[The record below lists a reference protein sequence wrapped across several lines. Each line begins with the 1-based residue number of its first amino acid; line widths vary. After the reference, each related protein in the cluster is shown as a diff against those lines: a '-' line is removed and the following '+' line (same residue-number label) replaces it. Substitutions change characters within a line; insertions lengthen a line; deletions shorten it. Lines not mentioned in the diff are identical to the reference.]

1 MALENSHETAVWFET
16 GFEIIIKN
24 CKVLIDLMN
33 NIFYKKEITIGNSK
47 TGEKISNIFDEK
59 FLVEFYNYIFYTFI
73 NELLIITS
81 NETFMMEVGNYSNY
95 NKEKL
100 EELNVNYLITFM
112 NIMNNHYNLL
122 NNNYKKVKEK
132 ISYAKEREK
141 DLITDYLKE
150 LNDEER
156 EIENIFK
163 NNKLE
168 KWNKGLQKGVTQYV
182 KENYD
187 EERAAMEK
195 QALKEKILNK
205 NSYVTAMNKE
215 IYEMDLEEKM
225 RTDQEIEDEEY
236 NMDNIPDDDDYES
249 DNEYD

>member
-1 MALENSHETAVWFET
+1 
-16 GFEIIIKN
+16 
-24 CKVLIDLMN
+24 
-33 NIFYKKEITIGNSK
+33 
-47 TGEKISNIFDEK
+47 
-59 FLVEFYNYIFYTFI
+59 
-73 NELLIITS
+73 
-81 NETFMMEVGNYSNY
+81 
-95 NKEKL
+95 
-100 EELNVNYLITFM
+100 M

-168 KWNKGLQKGVTQYV
+168 KWNKGLQKGITQYV

-215 IYEMDLEEKM
+215 IYDMDLEEKM

-249 DNEYD
+249 DNDND